1 MKTNKSFSMSG
12 LLVQAVFA
20 LLAIAV
26 LFTGCKQEEPFD
38 TQSPDDAPLILK
50 PYNESGTGSFTY
62 LLATP
67 DTPLYDSVTVTP
79 SRYTTVNWYLED
91 QLIFT
96 GLKINMCFPVGKYT
110 LMIEAVTEAGKRT
123 ERTGS
128 VTVLPYATD
137 PYAAAPDGGHHLVP
151 GAEMSLSGVNLA
163 NVETILLT
171 SDFNSQKVVC
181 SVAPSA
187 KDEATLTFT
196 LPEVADGEYYLRL
209 KDAEGKIYGSDKA
222 QIHNASVVLDGYAGF
237 VLGQEWVLTGAKLEN
252 VASVKVDDKV
262 ITELAV
268 TATTITL
275 VAPDVEEGE
284 HTLSILNKDGSAV
297 LFITDAGTVSQ
308 VTTTAKAAANVE
320 TTIWEGSCVINW
332 GDANVNVNAATM
344 ANVPAGSTVFV
355 YYNVPEA
362 EYHALR
368 IVVAPDWSADIVGQ
382 VDGMQDV
389 PSPYSFTYT
398 AEHKALAE
406 AADKDGILITGFGL
420 EVTKVTFK

>member
-1 MKTNKSFSMSG
+1 MKTKNI
-12 LLVQAVFA
+12 L
-20 LLAIAV
+20 LLAALFASFV
-26 LFTGCKQEEPFD
+26 LVGCKKEEPFD

-79 SRYTTVNWYLED
+79 SRYTTVNWYLEG

-96 GLKINMCFPVGKYT
+96 GLKINMCFPVGTYA

-137 PYAAAPDGGHHLVP
+137 PYAAAPAGGHHLVP

-171 SDFNSQKVVC
+171 SDFNSQNVVC

-237 VLGQEWVLTGAKLEN
+237 VIGQEWVLTGAKLEN

-262 ITELAV
+262 ITDLAV

-275 VAPDVEEGE
+275 VAPEVEEGE

-297 LFITDAGTVSQ
+297 LFITDAGTLSE

-320 TTIWEGSCVINW
+320 TVIWNGPVALDWNADLVKITTDEMAIVPEGSTIL
-332 GDANVNVNAATM
+332 
-344 ANVPAGSTVFV
+344 V
-355 YYNVPEA
+355 YFDTPEA
-362 EYHALR
+362 EYHAMR
-368 IVVAPDWSADIVGQ
+368 ITTPWWGDDPDVDDIVKQ
-382 VDGMQDV
+382 FDV
-389 PSPYSFTYT
+389 TGETPNPFTFEYD
-398 AEHKALAE
+398 ARRKALVDERGAM
-406 AADKDGILITGFGL
+406 AIVGFG
-420 EVTKVTFK
+420 VTINKITFK